1 MTPTRF
7 KIPSLLALFWLG
19 GFAAL
24 QAQIKAPSRDV
35 AFYDAYAV
43 YLQGADRLEQAWW
56 SNGHNFSLVHEF
68 LYEERF
74 GLASGLG
81 YSWQNFHNDMMVQ
94 SNPGGEE
101 RYFTVADTAYNR
113 MKLSAHY
120 LYLPVEVRFRTDP
133 NTEGRFWRLYLGA
146 RLAWH
151 TQAYHLLVDDQV
163 KRRTY
168 RLDELADW
176 RSDAYLR
183 VGYGPVSLY
192 AQYDLTGLFE
202 GGLLGD
208 HITALAAPMDNWRVM
223 ALGMSVNL

>member
-1 MTPTRF
+1 MRSAF
-7 KIPSLLALFWLG
+7 LALLG
-19 GFAAL
+19 LAVGLGNQSL

-43 YLQGADRLEQAWW
+43 YLQGADRLDQAWW

-68 LYEERF
+68 LYRERF
-74 GLASGLG
+74 GLAAGLG
-81 YSWQNFHNDMMVQ
+81 YSWQNFHNNMMVQ

-101 RYFTVADTAYNR
+101 RYFTVGDTAYNR

-133 NTEGRFWRLYLGA
+133 NKQGRFWRLYLGA

-151 TQAYHLLVDDQV
+151 TQAYHLLVDEQV

-183 VGYGPVSLY
+183 LGYGPVSLY
-192 AQYDLTGLFE
+192 AQYDLTGLF
-202 GGLLGD
+202 GTGLMGVGN
-208 HITALAAPMDNWRVM
+208 TALAVSMDTWRVM